1 MPMMALSTAPSRSCP
16 TPGCE
21 GRALTG
27 DGPGAPCWACIY
39 RYGRAAADPD
49 GLTVGEAVVLLEA
62 HGDVVELYNHTK
74 VVDGKSLT
82 HQRWRWLQ
90 E

>member
-1 MPMMALSTAPSRSCP
+1 
-16 TPGCE
+16 
-21 GRALTG
+21 
-27 DGPGAPCWACIY
+27 
-39 RYGRAAADPD
+39 
-49 GLTVGEAVVLLEA
+49 VGEAVVLLEA